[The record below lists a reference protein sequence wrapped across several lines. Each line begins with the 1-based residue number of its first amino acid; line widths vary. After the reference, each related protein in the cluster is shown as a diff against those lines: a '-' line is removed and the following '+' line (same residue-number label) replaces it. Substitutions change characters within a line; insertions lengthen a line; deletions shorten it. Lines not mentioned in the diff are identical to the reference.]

1 MGKDLYKI
9 VSVTDKSGNIKKDS
23 MSQMKE
29 VCSSLVGQVLYLGTY
44 KVGDRF
50 CMLWNNDSDRMLRTS
65 PMERELKNENDNIV
79 VTTRN
84 SIYYLEKV

>member
-9 VSVTDKSGNIKKDS
+9 VSVTDKNGNVKKDAIV
-23 MSQMKE
+23 QMKE
-29 VCSSLVGQVLYLGTY
+29 VCSSLIGQVLYLGTY
-44 KVGDRF
+44 KAGDRF

-65 PMERELKNENDNIV
+65 PLECELKNENNNIV

-84 SIYYLEKV
+84 SIYYLKKV